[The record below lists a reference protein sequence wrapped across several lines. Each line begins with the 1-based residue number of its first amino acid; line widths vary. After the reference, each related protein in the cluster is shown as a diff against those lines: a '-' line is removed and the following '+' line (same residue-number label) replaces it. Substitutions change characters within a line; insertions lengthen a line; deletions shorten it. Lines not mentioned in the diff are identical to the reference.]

1 MVNEEIMINLIFC
14 SYGRSVDVVLGLT
27 AVILDLGA
35 SSKPGR
41 VRLDLGG
48 FLGLWA
54 IWVCCLEVRG
64 FRGLDGLR
72 SLKQ

>member
-1 MVNEEIMINLIFC
+1 MVNEEIMIDLIFC

-48 FLGLWA
+48 FLDL
-54 IWVCCLEVRG
+54 
-64 FRGLDGLR
+64 
-72 SLKQ
+72 